1 MKTLKISLALLS
13 ASLCLCFA
21 VEPATASAEED
32 AAMQLYKQ
40 GKYGPALAAF
50 EAIDKKTPRK
60 PLTHYYIALCCQS
73 MNQVARATAEYQW
86 VADNSPKGSLKTAAL
101 KGLDSVSR
109 YKHGREQQVA
119 ATAANTEAA
128 AAAKAA
134 KSPATDDKNAA
145 APGKPGEKP
154 AATPATAKAGESKV
168 KKVLAFTTSYDRSW
182 LAFEPGFNAAK
193 DKYSGK
199 ISISQVDTD
208 DEKNNFLKEK
218 YKLSSFP
225 AFVYLDAAGNVLKS
239 ESGCP
244 SDGDAFASEIETLN
258 KKK

>member
-1 MKTLKISLALLS
+1 MKIQKTTFPLLS
-13 ASLCLCFA
+13 ASLCLCLY
-21 VEPATASAEED
+21 VGPVQATPEDD

-50 EAIDKKTPRK
+50 EVIDKKTPRK

-73 MNQVARATAEYQW
+73 MNQVKRAAAEYQW

-109 YKHGREQQVA
+109 YKQGREQQVA
-119 ATAANTEAA
+119 ASAANTEAA
-128 AAAKAA
+128 AAAKA
-134 KSPATDDKNAA
+134 KTPAADDKTAA
-145 APGKPGEKP
+145 AGKPGEKP
-154 AATPATAKAGESKV
+154 AANAAAAAKPGESKV
-168 KKVLAFTTSYDRSW
+168 KKVLAFTTSYDRTW
-182 LAFEPGFNAAK
+182 MAFEPGFNAAK
-193 DKYSGK
+193 DKYNGK

-244 SDGDAFASEIETLN
+244 SDGDSFAAEIETLN